1 MPGERVSIGFA
12 VGTQPPLGRVRV
24 SLALAKG
31 VRFDVA
37 WVTDHFM
44 SFFPESIWNEEFSWV
59 AREGSSPHPYYDYQA
74 MLGWL
79 ATKAGRLQLGVGVT
93 EPIRRHPVLLAQT
106 FLTLS
111 HLTRRPP
118 ILGIGSGERENT
130 EPYGLD
136 FSQPV
141 GRLEEAL
148 QIIRLCFESRGPFA
162 FEGKHFSIPD
172 AVMDLQPGRGGTP
185 EIWVAAHGPRMLRLT
200 GEYGD
205 GWYPTLP
212 MTPDE
217 YAESL
222 GRIHE
227 AARSSGRD
235 PAGITAGNQVFAV
248 IDKTDAAARALLGHR
263 AIRFSALLA
272 PAYVWRKFGHD
283 HPLGDDFGGLIDFVP
298 HRYAKAE
305 LEAALDKTPVDLVA
319 EAVIWGSQE
328 SVLRQLR
335 ALVDAGMRHVVLAPL
350 SALASRR
357 NVLGTLR
364 ATVSVLRRLRSGD

>member
-1 MPGERVSIGFA
+1 M
-12 VGTQPPLGRVRV
+12 
-24 SLALAKG
+24 
-31 VRFDVA
+31 
-37 WVTDHFM
+37 
-44 SFFPESIWNEEFSWV
+44 
-59 AREGSSPHPYYDYQA
+59 
-74 MLGWL
+74 
-79 ATKAGRLQLGVGVT
+79 
-93 EPIRRHPVLLAQT
+93 
-106 FLTLS
+106 TLS

-185 EIWVAAHGPRMLRLT
+185 EIWVVAHGPRMLRLT